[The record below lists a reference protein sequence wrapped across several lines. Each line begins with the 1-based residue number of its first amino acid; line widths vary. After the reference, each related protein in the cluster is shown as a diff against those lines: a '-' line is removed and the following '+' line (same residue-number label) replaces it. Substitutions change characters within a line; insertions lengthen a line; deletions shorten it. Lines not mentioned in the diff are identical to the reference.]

1 MDACS
6 QCGSREIARDVS
18 VAVGESALRL
28 TKRVALHDWAIANLI
43 PEVCT
48 TCGHVEFRAT
58 ASSESLKPLLKPTFV
73 PRLHDHW
80 LGLKRE
86 LWLYLL
92 ALVIAGLLIWLA
104 ISFT

>member
-1 MDACS
+1 
-6 QCGSREIARDVS
+6 
-18 VAVGESALRL
+18 
-28 TKRVALHDWAIANLI
+28 
-43 PEVCT
+43 
-48 TCGHVEFRAT
+48 VEFRAT
-58 ASSESLKPLLKPTFV
+58 ASSETLKPLLKPTFV